1 MRREH
6 MKRCGWISVLMS
18 ALALS
23 GSLSAAD
30 QTTNV
35 MRPGV
40 VATNALESRLF
51 QFGGGNFD
59 QFMTK
64 LRDEFGKEVYELIE
78 IRAPEP
84 HRIQVPKMKV
94 PALDI
99 RSVFIT
105 YNRISKEGGGFL
117 GNWIYSPTDF
127 FSSGKRIYPDTI
139 IFLGPKGGGGDVAG
153 GIQVRAFSIRG
164 LSPDSTKALE
174 DLIRQESRQLQQ
186 EIAYRSGDPASAEGR
201 VNIHQAT
208 GLLIASGGK
217 TYVDLV
223 STLMDAFVTKDRVTG
238 EALKS
243 APQETKPPPPAQTN
257 PKVAKPQ

>member
-1 MRREH
+1 M
-6 MKRCGWISVLMS
+6 
-18 ALALS
+18 
-23 GSLSAAD
+23 
-30 QTTNV
+30 
-35 MRPGV
+35 
-40 VATNALESRLF
+40 
-51 QFGGGNFD
+51 
-59 QFMTK
+59 
-64 LRDEFGKEVYELIE
+64 
-78 IRAPEP
+78 
-84 HRIQVPKMKV
+84 
-94 PALDI
+94 
-99 RSVFIT
+99 
-105 YNRISKEGGGFL
+105 
-117 GNWIYSPTDF
+117 
-127 FSSGKRIYPDTI
+127 
-139 IFLGPKGGGGDVAG
+139 AG